1 MNCRKLAAAV
11 VGLAIISTGANA
23 QGGVPVEQR
32 DFSGVEIVTTD
43 LGNGTYLLEGR
54 GNITVAVG
62 DDGVVLVDSSF
73 GPLHEQIRTALA
85 EITDLPVRYVIST
98 HHHTDHTHGNAAFV
112 SEGAIIVAHENVNK
126 NFALANRPI
135 DPATFATETY
145 TDMMT
150 LRIPGVTAELR
161 TPGVPAQ
168 TDGDTYV
175 YFPDAN
181 VLAVGDIYYSRSDF
195 PNVGGGDDIY
205 SGINGIIAAI
215 DEMIALADDNTK
227 VVSGHGP
234 LSNRAEMIAM
244 RDFLAEARTR
254 VENLIAEGKTLEEV
268 QAARPFADAQARF
281 DADDQGAERFT
292 RDVYIKLN
300 N

>member
-112 SEGAIIVAHENVNK
+112 SEGA
-126 NFALANRPI
+126 ALPQC
-135 DPATFATETY
+135 P
-145 TDMMT
+145 
-150 LRIPGVTAELR
+150 
-161 TPGVPAQ
+161 
-168 TDGDTYV
+168 
-175 YFPDAN
+175 
-181 VLAVGDIYYSRSDF
+181 
-195 PNVGGGDDIY
+195 
-205 SGINGIIAAI
+205 
-215 DEMIALADDNTK
+215 
-227 VVSGHGP
+227 
-234 LSNRAEMIAM
+234 
-244 RDFLAEARTR
+244 
-254 VENLIAEGKTLEEV
+254 
-268 QAARPFADAQARF
+268 
-281 DADDQGAERFT
+281 
-292 RDVYIKLN
+292 
-300 N
+300 